1 MTGFIQSTAQRKAL
15 PRTALYAFISLAL
28 IALAPPAFAA
38 AVNCTVNVPAVNFGT
53 YDTRSSDSSAT
64 TVTIDCTGL
73 GPTKSVS
80 YTLTASSGP
89 GSYSNRQMVSG
100 SQAISYNLYT
110 NSAHS
115 AIWGDGTS
123 GTATYS
129 GTVTNASP
137 SATVT
142 VYGLINSGQNVA
154 PGGYG
159 TTAPIT
165 VTLTWQ

>member
-15 PRTALYAFISLAL
+15 PRTALCAFISLAL

-38 AVNCTVNVPAVNFGT
+38 LNCTVNVPAVNFGT

-64 TVTIDCTGL
+64 TVTISCTGL
-73 GPTKSVS
+73 GSKSVS

-100 SQAISYNLYT
+100 SQVISYNLYT

-129 GTVTNASP
+129 GTVTNQSP

-154 PGGYG
+154 PGVYG